1 MQNYVR
7 WVQGHSAD
15 IRVTGYKLYSDM
27 GQPGNLDLIYDG
39 SQNTEILTFVHRGLT
54 VGTHYYYA
62 LEVLNFN
69 GPSDKSVLAERPA
82 CDLPS

>member
-1 MQNYVR
+1 
-7 WVQGHSAD
+7 
-15 IRVTGYKLYSDM
+15 M

-69 GPSDKSVLAERPA
+69 GPSDKSALAERPA